1 MKRSIIILLLA
12 TPQILLA
19 QQIDFPKLSPEL
31 SSLRPLHLYYDEYL
45 NRKVKVYLNSI
56 EINFDSTFIN
66 GKNIKSINVRR
77 HSEPPEIFISTKK
90 QPLKFKNLDD
100 ILLEEESYIKL
111 LSDSVK
117 NQIIFINGRL
127 VNNRSDIKIDDSFKP
142 KIFIIYSNNNN
153 NLDITKE
160 KTAVINIWTSKEEY
174 KRSKNPDTSIRLRG
188 Y

>member
-1 MKRSIIILLLA
+1 MIILLIVA
-12 TPQILLA
+12 PQILLA
-19 QQIDFPKLSPEL
+19 QPIDFPKLSPEL

-45 NRKVKVYLNSI
+45 NRNVKVYLNSV

-66 GKNIKSINVRR
+66 PKNIKSINVGR
-77 HSEPPEIFISTKK
+77 HTNPPKIFITTKK
-90 QPLKFKNLDD
+90 QPLKFKNLEDV
-100 ILLEEESYIKL
+100 LLEDESYIKL

-127 VNNRSDIKIDDSFKP
+127 VNKRSDIKIDDSFKP

-174 KRSKNPDTSIRLRG
+174 KRSKKPDTSIRLRG
-188 Y
+188 D